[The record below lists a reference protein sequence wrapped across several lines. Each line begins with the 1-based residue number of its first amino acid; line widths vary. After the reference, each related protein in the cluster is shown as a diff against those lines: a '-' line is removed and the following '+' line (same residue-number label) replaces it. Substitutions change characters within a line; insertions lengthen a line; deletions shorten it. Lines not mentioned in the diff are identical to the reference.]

1 VFDFEG
7 QNWLTIE
14 GGAGHRVQ
22 AALAGD
28 QLQVVVDDNVVAVV
42 DGYRGHEGAFVG
54 IDTGAGLR
62 SINELLAP
70 GPTQGPG
77 LDAASSAAAAPSTFA
92 AQDDL
97 LGAYLT
103 QPSLH
108 GTAGSDHLVGT
119 SGADWLVGAA
129 GDDHLLGGDGR
140 DVLEGG
146 PGSDRLEGG
155 AGDDR
160 YLFKSGDGGL
170 GTTIHDGEGS
180 NTAVLDGFSGASVQ
194 GIKSGQN
201 LVVVVNNAPIF
212 TFEDF
217 VGHEQALAGVQV
229 GDQFIA
235 TEEFT

>member
-1 VFDFEG
+1 M
-7 QNWLTIE
+7 
-14 GGAGHRVQ
+14 
-22 AALAGD
+22 
-28 QLQVVVDDNVVAVV
+28 
-42 DGYRGHEGAFVG
+42 
-54 IDTGAGLR
+54 R
-62 SINELLAP
+62 SLNDLLAP
-70 GPTQGPG
+70 GTTQGPG

-160 YLFKSGDGGL
+160 YLFKSGDAGFG
-170 GTTIHDGEGS
+170 TIHDTEGS
-180 NTAVLDGFSGASVQ
+180 NVAVLDGFSGASVQ